1 MVGSMEPTIRL
12 VTPDDMPDFVRA
24 MNASMFEQL
33 DPESVGAEIAS
44 NWQLDRV
51 WAAFDGKRLVGTFRS
66 FGTELTVPGCA
77 RLPGTALSSVSVRP
91 DYRRQGILRGMVA
104 AEHAAARDRGEAVG
118 LLYASEY
125 PIYGRFGYGPACVEA
140 TWSLDSRATAFLG
153 DASGSVEIVPA
164 DTASRDASIAVFEA
178 WRARSPGEIR
188 RIDYRW
194 DYQFGIRVSGDEAWN
209 GFVALHRDAAG
220 AVDGYV
226 RYKVEERWELRQP
239 RATLTVEELHGVDR
253 AAEAELWRFLAGI
266 DWVSTVVANRR
277 SRADPLPWL
286 LLNARAAHITE
297 AGDGL
302 WVRLLD
308 VQRALETRTYERA
321 GSLVLDV
328 VDDEAA
334 GGRSRV
340 LLDASQDGATCRPT
354 DRSPDLSLHVSALGA
369 AYLGGSPLRF
379 AVRAR
384 GADEHRPGAL
394 AEADALFR
402 TIDEPWCST
411 FF

>member
-1 MVGSMEPTIRL
+1 MEPVIRV
-12 VTPDDMPDFVRA
+12 VTQDDMPDFVRA

-33 DPESVGAEIAS
+33 DPDTIGEEIGA

-51 WAAFDGKRLVGTFRS
+51 WAAFDGKQLVGTFRS
-66 FGTELTVPGCA
+66 FDTDLTVPGCA

-91 DYRRQGILRGMVA
+91 DYRRRGILRGMVA
-104 AEHAAARDRGEAVG
+104 AEHAAARERGEAVG

-125 PIYGRFGYGPACVEA
+125 PIYGRFGYGPGCVEA
-140 TWSLDSRATAFLG
+140 TWSLDTTATAFLG
-153 DASGSVEIVPA
+153 EPSGSVEIVPA

-178 WRARSPGEIR
+178 WRARTPGEIR

-194 DYQFGIRVSGDEAWN
+194 DYQFGVRVSNDERWN
-209 GFVALHRDAAG
+209 GFVALHRDGSG

-226 RYKVEERWELRQP
+226 RYKVEQGWELRQP
-239 RATLTVEELHGVDR
+239 RSTLNVEDLHGVDR
-253 AAEAELWRFLAGI
+253 AAEGELWRFLAGV

-277 SRADPLPWL
+277 SPSDPLPWL
-286 LLNARAAHITE
+286 LSNARAARVTE

-308 VQRALETRTYERA
+308 VPRALEARTYERT
-321 GSLVLDV
+321 GSLVLEV
-328 VDDEAA
+328 VDDDAA
-334 GGRSRV
+334 GGRTRF
-340 LLDASQDGATCRPT
+340 LLDASADGATCRST
-354 DRSPDLSLHVSALGA
+354 DRSADLTIHVAALGA
-369 AYLGGSPLRF
+369 AYLGGSPLTF
-379 AVRAR
+379 AVRGR
-384 GADEHRPGAL
+384 GFDEHRPGAL
-394 AEADALFR
+394 AEADALLR